1 MTIFCPNKKFKYS
14 FFVISQVGSSVIA
27 ALFRISLTVLNPKS
41 TILCIYFLLCKDNN
55 VVMRN
60 LAKTVRVGD
69 NNAANQ
75 EYTAGSTSLNKC
87 LMIIFS

>member
-1 MTIFCPNKKFKYS
+1 M
-14 FFVISQVGSSVIA
+14 
-27 ALFRISLTVLNPKS
+27 
-41 TILCIYFLLCKDNN
+41 LCIYFLLCKDNN